1 MENMFKGLLNEND
14 AQTNV
19 FRKQAKVKIA
29 RAKAKHIVQ
38 TTAKIT
44 FNSKQKF
51 CVQRSLVSN
60 WKRRFFVVMTSY
72 EIILDDDFKRLKQN
86 SSK

>member
-1 MENMFKGLLNEND
+1 VTRRIQKAKAKCMENMFKGLLNEND

-29 RAKAKHIVQ
+29 RAKAKHMVQ

-51 CVQRSLVSN
+51 CTAISCFKLEKTFFRS
-60 WKRRFFVVMTSY
+60 
-72 EIILDDDFKRLKQN
+72 DDVLRN
-86 SSK
+86 YIG